1 MFSLATVQRHNRS
14 IGLIALGCGF
24 FMVLLDSTI
33 LNVALPAIE
42 RTLGGT
48 LEGLQWTVNSYTL
61 LFASLLLT
69 GGALADRYGA
79 RRIFS
84 LGLLIF
90 SGASLLCS
98 LSTNITMLISARV
111 VQGIGAAMLLP
122 ASLSLIAHLFTEPGE
137 RAKAVSIWVGIASLA
152 VASGP
157 LIGGTLVDTLG
168 WQSVFL
174 VNLPFGGLALLL
186 TFTNIPPTEQNKSRS
201 LDMTGQILATVACC
215 TFTYGLIEW
224 GHVVALLIGISFFVS
239 VLAGVAFVVI
249 EARIDQP
256 MLPLSL
262 LRSWNVSAALL
273 IGLIYQF
280 SFYGLLFVFALFFQ
294 NTYHFSAFRT
304 GLAFLPLTAIGSFL
318 LLFVTGRLMRRFR
331 ASTLLIFGMMAGC
344 AGMLLLILGMH
355 TTFLVIVGGEV
366 LVSWYAGLVASPI
379 AALVLTDVPK
389 EQSGMASALL
399 NAARQIGGVL
409 GVALLGAALG
419 NSSSID
425 GMQLAILIT
434 AFACLIGLL
443 VSISLAKN
451 RLTAGV

>member
-1 MFSLATVQRHNRS
+1 MFSLSLAQRRSRS

-42 RTLGGT
+42 RTVGGT
-48 LEGLQWTVNSYTL
+48 LEDLQWTVNSYTL

-98 LSTNITMLISARV
+98 LSTNIAMLISARV
-111 VQGIGAAMLLP
+111 VQGIGAAILLP

-137 RAKAVSIWVGIASLA
+137 RARAVSIWVGIASLA

-168 WQSVFL
+168 WPSVFL

-186 TFTNIPPTEQNKSRS
+186 TFTNIPPTEQKKNRS
-201 LDMTGQILATVACC
+201 LDLTGQLLATVTCC
-215 TFTYGLIEW
+215 AFTYGLIEW
-224 GHVVALLIGISFFVS
+224 GHVAAPLIAASFLVS
-239 VLAGVAFVVI
+239 VLAGAAFIIV
-249 EARIDQP
+249 EARLAQP

-262 LRSWNVSAALL
+262 FRSWNLSAALL

-280 SFYGLLFVFALFFQ
+280 SFYGLLFVFSLFFQ
-294 NTYHFSAFRT
+294 NAYHFSAFHT
-304 GLAFLPLTAIGSFL
+304 GLAFLPFTALGSFL

-331 ASTLLIFGMMAGC
+331 LSTLLTVGMISGC
-344 AGMLLLILGMH
+344 IGMLLLMLGMH
-355 TTFLVIVGGEV
+355 TSFLVIVGGEV
-366 LVSWYAGLVASPI
+366 LVSILAGLVAAPI
-379 AALVLTDVPK
+379 AALVLTDVSK
-389 EQSGMASALL
+389 EQSGIASGLL
-399 NAARQIGGVL
+399 NAARQVGGVL

-419 NSSSID
+419 TGSSIA
-425 GMQLAILIT
+425 GMQQAILIT
-434 AFACLIGLL
+434 AIACFIGLL
-443 VSISLAKN
+443 ISLGLARSK
-451 RLTAGV
+451 

>member
-1 MFSLATVQRHNRS
+1 MPSLSLSIAQRHNRS

-98 LSTNITMLISARV
+98 LSTSIMMLISARV

-174 VNLPFGGLALLL
+174 VNLLFGGLALLL
-186 TFTNIPPTEQNKSRS
+186 TFTTIPATVQNKSHS
-201 LDMTGQILATVACC
+201 LDMVGQTLAIVACC

-224 GHVVALLIGISFFVS
+224 GHVTTLLLAMSFFVS
-239 VLAGVAFVVI
+239 VLAGITFIII
-249 EARIDQP
+249 EARIAQP

-262 LRSWNVSAALL
+262 FRSWNVSAALL

-331 ASTLLIFGMMAGC
+331 SSTLLTVGMMAGC
-344 AGMLLLILGMH
+344 IGMLLLFSGIH

-366 LVSWYAGLVASPI
+366 LVSCYAGFVASPM
-379 AALVLTDVPK
+379 AALVLADVPK
-389 EQSGMASALL
+389 EQSGIASALL
-399 NAARQIGGVL
+399 NAARQVGGVL

-419 NSSSID
+419 NSASMEGI
-425 GMQLAILIT
+425 QIAILIM
-434 AFACLIGLL
+434 AGACFIGLFL
-443 VSISLAKN
+443 SISLA
-451 RLTAGV
+451 RRGGL

>member
-1 MFSLATVQRHNRS
+1 MSSFSLSIAQRRNRS

-42 RTLGGT
+42 RALGGT

-98 LSTNITMLISARV
+98 LSTSITILIGARV
-111 VQGIGAAMLLP
+111 IQGAGAALLLP

-186 TFTNIPPTEQNKSRS
+186 TFTTIPATEQNKSRS
-201 LDMTGQILATVACC
+201 LDMVGQILAIVACC

-224 GHVVALLIGISFFVS
+224 GHVTILLIATSFFVS
-239 VLAGVAFVVI
+239 VLAGITFIII
-249 EARIDQP
+249 EARIAQP

-262 LRSWNVSAALL
+262 FRSWNVSAALL

-294 NTYHFSAFRT
+294 NTYHFSALRT

-318 LLFVTGRLMRRFR
+318 LLFVTGRLMRKFHS
-331 ASTLLIFGMMAGC
+331 STLLIVGMTAGC
-344 AGMLLLILGMH
+344 IGMMLLLLGIH
-355 TTFLVIVGGEV
+355 TTFLVIIGGEV
-366 LVSWYAGLVASPI
+366 LVSCYAGFVASPM
-379 AALVLTDVPK
+379 AALVLADVPK
-389 EQSGMASALL
+389 EQSGIASALL

-419 NSSSID
+419 NSSSIE
-425 GMQLAILIT
+425 GIQIAILIM
-434 AFACLIGLL
+434 AGACVVGLL
-443 VSISLAKN
+443 LSISLA
-451 RLTAGV
+451 RRGGL

>member
-1 MFSLATVQRHNRS
+1 MMFSLTIARQRNRS

-33 LNVALPAIE
+33 LNVALPTIE

-98 LSTNITMLISARV
+98 LSTNIAMLISARA
-111 VQGIGAAMLLP
+111 VQGIGAAILLP
-122 ASLSLIAHLFTEPGE
+122 ASLSLIAHLFTEPEE
-137 RAKAVSIWVGIASLA
+137 RAKAVSVWVGIASLA

-174 VNLPFGGLALLL
+174 VNLLFGSLALLL
-186 TFTNIPPTEQNKSRS
+186 TFLNIPPTPQEKNRS
-201 LDMTGQILATVACC
+201 LDLMGQILATVACC

-224 GHVVALLIGISFFVS
+224 GHVATLLIAASFLVS
-239 VLAGVAFVVI
+239 VLAAVTFVII
-249 EARIDQP
+249 EARIAQP

-262 LRSWNVSAALL
+262 LRSWNVSVALL

-294 NTYHFSAFRT
+294 NAYHFSAFRT
-304 GLAFLPLTAIGSFL
+304 GLAFLPLTAVGSFL

-331 ASTLLIFGMMAGC
+331 SSTLLVFGMMAGC
-344 AGMLLLILGMH
+344 TGMLLLILGMH

-389 EQSGMASALL
+389 EQSGIASALL
-399 NAARQIGGVL
+399 NAARQVGGVL

-419 NSSSID
+419 NSSAIA

-434 AFACLIGLL
+434 ALACFAGLL
-443 VSISLAKN
+443 LSINLA
-451 RLTAGV
+451 RRGDAI